1 MEVMQNKRPMAFMAE
16 QPVSANIPFCH
27 HVTDHIVSMDNGEL
41 VTTFR
46 IEGRTHLSASDDEL
60 IKWVNDLSLRLKQVG
75 TEHVDFWIHMHHK
88 ILKSPDFSGG
98 GGYFA
103 QRLQEKYAQRFENS
117 PLMANDYYLSIVYN
131 PVGDA
136 TQKALA
142 AVEKMTPQERVE
154 QRRESIAA
162 LEDIASQLEA
172 GMQPYRPVRLGVY
185 YMDAQGNIEA
195 PGAAS
200 HVAPEPAEGDEDED
214 EDDLFA
220 ELAKAEP
227 EDGQAPVGK
236 MHAYS
241 SALEFY
247 GFLINGEWEKMPV
260 CRGMAKHYLPANRVV
275 SSPWGDVM
283 QVRSEERSFFM
294 AGIEL
299 REIDDE
305 ETEPGQLNPFL
316 SAPFEFVLTQS
327 FCCMSQHAAK
337 SFFKKSWEQLEETK
351 DLSQSQIVELRQAAD
366 GAASSR
372 FVTGWHHCTVHVF
385 GESMKEATRR
395 SRATRSLFADCGIRA
410 APIGLASEAG
420 YFAMLPGNR
429 AFAPRRAVLTS
440 HNLLSLTSFHNVHS
454 GKPEGNPWGSALMM
468 LESSSGSPFYF
479 NFHSTPRNE
488 DWFGKRPNGHTIIL
502 GKSGAGKTTLLNAM
516 VAMATKYRPRIF
528 MFDRDRGMQQMVM
541 ALGGMY
547 RVIHEGQPSG
557 FQPLQLEPNKLNLS
571 FVKRLVRT
579 LCEISLNGKL
589 GNQEKA
595 EINQAV
601 EAVMGEDSYFAVEDR
616 TLTQVRGHLPAPA
629 VMGDETTLASL
640 LAPWC
645 RGGEYGWLFDNDH
658 DDLSMEGK
666 DIVGFDITDFLVEKG
681 EPALDTR
688 SPMLMYL
695 LFRMRKAV
703 DGKRRTIKVFDEFST
718 YLDDPIM
725 DVEIKRGLKTDR
737 KRDVVYVFSTQEPND
752 ALDSRIGKTVNQQVA
767 TKVLL
772 ENPEA
777 DRTDYVNR
785 MKLTPMEY
793 EAVLNIPEGSRQFLV
808 KQGTMAAMAKL
819 DLSGMDKEISI
830 LSGTPDGAD
839 RAEQIVE
846 RLGTDDPETWL
857 KAYWGE
863 E

>member
-16 QPVSANIPFCH
+16 QSVSANIPFCH

-41 VTTFR
+41 VTTLR

-60 IKWVNDLSLRLKQVG
+60 IRWVNDLSQRFKQVG
-75 TEHVDFWIHMHHK
+75 TEHVDFWLHMHHK
-88 ILKSPDFSGG
+88 ILDAHDLDAGEGF
-98 GGYFA
+98 FA
-103 QRLQEKYAQRFENS
+103 RRLQEKYEQRFENS
-117 PLMANDYYLSIVYN
+117 PLMANDYYLSIVYK

-136 TQKALA
+136 AQKALS
-142 AVEKMTPQERVE
+142 AVEKLTPQERTE
-154 QRRESIAA
+154 QRRDGIAA
-162 LEDIASQLEA
+162 LDDIAYQLEA
-172 GMQPYRPVRLGVY
+172 GMREYRPERLGVY
-185 YMDAQGNIEA
+185 YMDSYGNTERPA
-195 PGAAS
+195 PSWATEE
-200 HVAPEPAEGDEDED
+200 PEEDDAEDED
-214 EDDLFA
+214 GDLFA
-220 ELAKAEP
+220 ELASKGVETA
-227 EDGQAPVGK
+227 APSGK
-236 MHAYS
+236 LHAYS

-247 GFLINGEWEKMPV
+247 AFLINGEWEQIPV
-260 CRGMAKHYLPANRVV
+260 CRGVAKHYLPSNRVI
-275 SSPWGDVM
+275 SSAWGDVM
-283 QVRSEERSFFM
+283 QVRAEDRAFYM
-294 AGIEL
+294 AGVEL
-299 REIDDE
+299 REFDDE
-305 ETEPGQLNPFL
+305 DTEPGQLNRFL

-327 FCCMSQHAAK
+327 FCCMSNHAAK

-351 DLSQSQIVELRQAAD
+351 DLSQSQIIELRQAAD

-372 FVTGWHHCTVHVF
+372 FVAGWHHCTVHVF
-385 GESMKEATRR
+385 GSSMKEATRF
-395 SRATRSLFADCGIRA
+395 SREARNLFASCGIRA
-410 APIGLASEAG
+410 TPIGLASEAG

-440 HNLLSLTSFHNVHS
+440 HNLLSLTSFHNVHA
-454 GKPEGNPWGSALMM
+454 GKPHGNPWGPALMM
-468 LESSSGSPFYF
+468 METSSGSPFYF

-502 GKSGAGKTTLLNAM
+502 GKSGAGKTTLLNTM
-516 VAMATKYRPRIF
+516 VAMATKYKPRIF

-547 RVIHEGQPSG
+547 RVIQEGQPSG
-557 FQPLQLEPNKLNLS
+557 FQPLQLEPNKLNLA

-589 GNQEKA
+589 SNSEKA

-601 EAVMGEDSYFAVEDR
+601 EAVMGEASYFALEDR

-629 VMGDETTLASL
+629 VMGDDTTLASL

-645 RGGEYGWLFDNDH
+645 QGGEYGWLFDNDS

-681 EPALDTR
+681 EPAPDTR

-725 DVEIKRGLKTDR
+725 DIEIKRGLKTDR

-777 DRTDYVNR
+777 DRADYVNR

-793 EAVLNIPEGSRQFLV
+793 EAVLSIPEGSRQFLI
-808 KQGTMAAMAKL
+808 KQGTMAAIAKL

-839 RAEQIVE
+839 QAELLVK